1 MNTKRIVSAAL
12 CAAMLMVPAIAAGTE
27 GGDTPAAD
35 PGMCV
40 GLPLAPGGGEG
51 KADDRGSTPVEQAWS
66 GPVMVYGRA
75 VELGEGSVRLQ
86 NDNPTADYSDI
97 VLNVGEDTI
106 ILDAVT
112 GESRTFADLKENES
126 LYAYAGP
133 VMTRSLPPISN
144 AVLILCNF
152 PADFMAP
159 TYAEVQQAIPGE
171 DGKVSFLMTG
181 DIVLHLSADTELLSY
196 GSKDGAELAGIVP
209 GTRLLS
215 WYSMVMESYPA
226 QAVPTKVMVFPYS
239 YGGYL
244 EIGDMDDISL
254 NGEKL
259 DIAPVVAEDG
269 TLMLPV
275 RAFAEALGCTVG
287 WNAADPGRVT
297 VEKDGLPVYSFLA
310 DAEEATVEGDMVMA
324 LAAPVL
330 TRDKTAYLAAKD
342 LLDFHGLKLVGSW
355 PV

>member
-1 MNTKRIVSAAL
+1 MKAKRIVCAAL
-12 CAAMLMVPAIAAGTE
+12 CAALLGVPVFAAGTE

-40 GLPLAPGGGEG
+40 GLPVAPGGGEE
-51 KADDRGSTPVEQAWS
+51 KAPAFTPVKQAWS
-66 GPVMVYGRA
+66 GPIMVYGRA
-75 VELGEGSVRLQ
+75 TELEEDRLRLQ

-97 VLNVGEDTI
+97 VLYVGEDSI

-112 GESRTFADLKENES
+112 GERKTFADLKEHES
-126 LYAYAGP
+126 LYAYVGP

-159 TYAEVQQAIPGE
+159 TYAEVQQVLPGE
-171 DGKVSFLMTG
+171 DGNLSLLMTG
-181 DIVLHLSADTELLSY
+181 DIVLHLSADTGLLPY
-196 GSKDGAELAGIVP
+196 GEEGEAALSGIVP

-215 WYSMVMESYPA
+215 WYSMVMESYPS
-226 QAVPTKVMVFPYS
+226 QAVPTKVMVFPYG
-239 YGGYL
+239 YGGYV
-244 EIGDMDDISL
+244 EIRDVDDISI
-254 NGEKL
+254 NGGKL
-259 DIAPVVAEDG
+259 DIAPVAAEDG

-275 RAFAEALGCTVG
+275 RAFAEALGCTVT

-297 VEKDGLPVYSFLA
+297 VEKEGLPVYSFHA
-310 DAEEATVEGDMVMA
+310 GAAEATVEGDMVMGLTAPA
-324 LAAPVL
+324 L
-330 TRDKTAYLAAKD
+330 TQDKTAYLAAAD
-342 LLDFHGLKLVGSW
+342 LIRFHGLKLVGSW